1 MDIDSIRK
9 QFDHDERL
17 HSYQPQ
23 SRREASAEIVRYVN
37 LHAPF
42 SFILYSSLIAANA
55 DAIIER
61 EIEYFNR
68 IEHGFEWKTYSHDAL
83 PDLPERLAKH
93 GFEVGEQEAVMVL
106 DLAALPDALAAPV
119 THDVRPIINPDDIAP
134 LLSSVQSVVFGDDDE
149 ERMIKELA
157 RELRDRPQ
165 EIAFYAAY
173 SDGIAASAAW
183 IRYPPGSAFAS
194 LWGGATL
201 EAYRGRGLYTAL
213 VAARAQEA
221 KARGYRYLFIDAS
234 AMSRP
239 IVARHGFV
247 EMSVSVPCTWETK
260 PGNL

>member
-1 MDIDSIRK
+1 VDTDSIRQ

-17 HSYQPQ
+17 YSYQPQ

-42 SFILYSSLIAANA
+42 SFILYSSLIAAYA

-61 EIEYFNR
+61 EIEYFSR
-68 IEHGFEWKTYSHDAL
+68 IEHGFEWKTYSHDVL
-83 PDLPERLAKH
+83 PDLPERLGKH

-106 DLAALPDALAAPV
+106 DLAVLPDALAAPV
-119 THDVRPIINPDDIAP
+119 THDVRLITNPDEIAP
-134 LLSSVQSVVFGDDDE
+134 LLRSVQSVVFGDDDQ
-149 ERMIKELA
+149 ERMSS
-157 RELRDRPQ
+157 ELRDRPQ

-173 SDGIAASAAW
+173 SDGIAASAAC

-201 EAYRGRGLYTAL
+201 EAHRGRGLYTAL

-221 KARGYRYLFIDAS
+221 RARGYRYLFIDAS

-239 IVARHGFV
+239 IVARLGFV
-247 EMSVSVPCTWETK
+247 EMSVSVPCTWAAKAGET
-260 PGNL
+260 

>member
-1 MDIDSIRK
+1 MDIDAIRQ

-23 SRREASAEIVRYVN
+23 ARREASAEIVRYVN

-61 EIEYFNR
+61 EIEYFTH
-68 IEHGFEWKTYSHDAL
+68 IGHGFEWKTYNHDAL
-83 PDLPERLAKH
+83 GDLPQRLGKH
-93 GFEVGEQEAVMVL
+93 GFEVGEPETVMVL
-106 DLAALPDALAAPV
+106 DLATLPDALTATV
-119 THDVRPIINPDDIAP
+119 TQDVRRIINPDDIAP
-134 LLSSVQSVVFGDDDE
+134 LLSSVQSIVFGNDDE
-149 ERMIKELA
+149 DRMSSELA

-165 EIAFYAAY
+165 DISFYAAY
-173 SDGIAASAAW
+173 SDNIAASAAW

-221 KARGYRYLFIDAS
+221 KARGYHYLFIDAS

-247 EMSVSVPCTWETK
+247 ELSVSVPCTWEAGSADT
-260 PGNL
+260 